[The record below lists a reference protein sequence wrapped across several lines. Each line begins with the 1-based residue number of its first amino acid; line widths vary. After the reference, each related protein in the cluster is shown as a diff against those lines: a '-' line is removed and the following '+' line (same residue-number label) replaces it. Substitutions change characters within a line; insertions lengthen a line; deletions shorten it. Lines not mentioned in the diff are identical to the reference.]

1 MSSRL
6 DSLFEEDIQMQD
18 ALEDIATNDSSED
31 IILGVIEDRANE
43 NDKMT
48 EHLFTNESEEV
59 NEDGLTE
66 EEEREIAMA
75 ILNGEEDDFDDEDLV
90 DDDDFED

>member
-48 EHLFTNESEEV
+48 EHLFTNESEEA

-66 EEEREIAMA
+66 EEEREIAME
-75 ILNGEEDDFDDEDLV
+75 ILNGEDDFDDEDLV

>member
-1 MSSRL
+1 MGSRL

-31 IILGVIEDRANE
+31 IILGAIEDRANK
-43 NDKMT
+43 NDNLT
-48 EHLFTNESEEV
+48 AHLFTNESEEV

-66 EEEREIAMA
+66 EEEREIAME
-75 ILNGEEDDFDDEDLV
+75 ILNGEDEFDDEDLI